1 MISGMLSVPTS
12 ETDRWSTPVSS
23 LLHLAC
29 SHQAVLRPCVI
40 SGMLSVPTSETD
52 RWSTPMS
59 SLLHPAC
66 SHQAV
71 LRPCVISGMLSV
83 PTSETDRLSTPVS
96 SLLQPACSH
105 QAVLRPCVISEAHL
119 QQLTSTHVSSKVLN
133 PPLLYYVQDMDCM
146 CVGPRRVK
154 IRSTH
159 RYDFRQSRAISR
171 TNAAAQ
177 AKIFRLSVQMWKSQR

>member
-1 MISGMLSVPTS
+1 MTDGLSSLLHPAGSHQAVLSPCEISGMLSVPTS
-12 ETDRWSTPVSS
+12 EADRWSATV
-23 LLHLAC
+23 
-29 SHQAVLRPCVI
+29 
-40 SGMLSVPTSETD
+40 
-52 RWSTPMS
+52 S
-59 SLLHPAC
+59 SLLHPA
-66 SHQAV
+66 
-71 LRPCVISGMLSV
+71 
-83 PTSETDRLSTPVS
+83 
-96 SLLQPACSH
+96 ACSH
-105 QAVLRPCVISEAHL
+105 QAVLRPCVISEAQL

-133 PPLLYYVQDMDCM
+133 PPLLYYVQHMDYM